1 MFPARLRRAGNGELS
16 SARRYV
22 VTERRGI
29 MPEIDPIAEGTKGLV
44 HRCADFMGST
54 VGELLRDEVR
64 LLRWKNAHRVLD
76 RAERYLKERG
86 VQGKKTLPLGLAIR
100 FMDDASL
107 EEDPILQDLWARLL
121 ANAVNPNKEF
131 DISKTHMALLS
142 EMNGIDARVLEHF
155 GRQGWLQFKNVAE
168 ATRKRPLDCAEL
180 SRQLS
185 LPESEIGL
193 ALGNLWR
200 LGCLIQ
206 EPTDNSGF
214 GPSVA
219 PNSSFRSSPLG
230 NSLLSAVELP
240 AKDQNN
246 W

>member
-1 MFPARLRRAGNGELS
+1 
-16 SARRYV
+16 
-22 VTERRGI
+22 
-29 MPEIDPIAEGTKGLV
+29 MPDIDPIAEATKGLI

-54 VGELLRDEVR
+54 IGELLRDEVR

-86 VQGKKTLPLGLAIR
+86 AQGKKTLPLGLAIR
-100 FMDDASL
+100 FMDGASL
-107 EEDPILQDLWARLL
+107 EEDSILQDLWARLL
-121 ANAVNPNKEF
+121 ANAVDPNKEY

-142 EMNGIDARVLEHF
+142 EMNALDARVLEHF
-155 GRQGWLQFKNVAE
+155 GRQGWLQFKEVAE
-168 ATRKRPLDCAEL
+168 ATGKSPLDCAEI

-185 LPESEIGL
+185 LPESEVGL

-206 EPTDNSGF
+206 EPTHKSGF

-219 PNSSFRSSPLG
+219 PNSSFRPSPLG
-230 NSLLSAVELP
+230 NSVLRAVELP
-240 AKDQNN
+240 AKDRNDGGRAGRPHAIRP
-246 W
+246 